1 MTIYLEPTVNL
12 FIRNGR
18 RREIDEIIS
27 NSEVKRTE
35 EGISYLKVKEV
46 E

>member
-27 NSEVKRTE
+27 NSEVKRTA
-35 EGISYLKVKEV
+35 EGINYLKVKEV

>member
-35 EGISYLKVKEV
+35 EGINYLKVKEV

>member
-18 RREIDEIIS
+18 KTEIDEIIS
-27 NSEVKRTE
+27 KSEVKRTE
-35 EGISYLKVKEV
+35 EGINYLKVKED